1 MVVLKNSDMLSAIL
15 KPHSDE
21 EVWCF
26 PRFYLP
32 HAEPP
37 KQQLVCPPDTHTITN
52 QSLCVLF
59 LTDAFFLSVTRT
71 MSLFLPPL
79 PDNRLKSSISH
90 VLPRHLSR
98 IPSSSHASSSVLLK
112 TNPLITLWELW
123 EGWSTEIILG
133 YHSTFLV
140 LDSDPEAPDGCTIIP
155 RCYLFHRFSLRP
167 EAAAIPVSVLTW
179 IPILG
184 LHGTH

>member
-1 MVVLKNSDMLSAIL
+1 MLSAIL

-98 IPSSSHASSSVLLK
+98 IPSSSNVNLQRLGFRWSLSSIRPCLFVCTSQNKSTHYIVGVMGRLVDGDHSGVPFHFSSS
-112 TNPLITLWELW
+112 
-123 EGWSTEIILG
+123 
-133 YHSTFLV
+133 
-140 LDSDPEAPDGCTIIP
+140 
-155 RCYLFHRFSLRP
+155 
-167 EAAAIPVSVLTW
+167 
-179 IPILG
+179 
-184 LHGTH
+184 